1 MTCKKT
7 DQNRP
12 CENSACG
19 DCEYYS
25 DSCFYCD
32 CDGHGMEN
40 RDADDNVC
48 EDFKEREEIKM
59 TKEQFASTFPNG
71 EVPTGG
77 ELVHFDFGEAL
88 RLLKQG
94 KKVARKGW
102 NGKGQFVYYVPADR
116 YVAKTEAAKSVMDK
130 DGKVSYRAYLALKTA
145 QGDIA
150 TWVPSISDCLA
161 EDWEV
166 VE

>member
-1 MTCKKT
+1 MKTKKIKKT
-7 DQNRP
+7 VYDQKTKLLTIVFN
-12 CENSACG
+12 
-19 DCEYYS
+19 DYS
-25 DSCFYCD
+25 V
-32 CDGHGMEN
+32 ETTTI
-40 RDADDNVC
+40 DDLL
-48 EDFKEREEIKM
+48 EGLA
-59 TKEQFASTFPNG
+59 T
-71 EVPTGG
+71 
-77 ELVHFDFGEAL
+77 FDFGEAL

-102 NGKGQFVYYVPADR
+102 NGKGQFVYYIPADR
-116 YVAKTEAAKSVMDK
+116 YPAKTDAAKSVMDK

>member
-1 MTCKKT
+1 MHTKQSKE
-7 DQNRP
+7 NRP
-12 CENSACG
+12 VVS
-19 DCEYYS
+19 
-25 DSCFYCD
+25 
-32 CDGHGMEN
+32 
-40 RDADDNVC
+40 
-48 EDFKEREEIKM
+48 
-59 TKEQFASTFPNG
+59 
-71 EVPTGG
+71 
-77 ELVHFDFGEAL
+77 FDFGEAL

-102 NGKGQFVYYVPADR
+102 NGKGQFVYYIPADR
-116 YVAKTEAAKSVMDK
+116 YVAKTDAAKSVMDE

>member
-1 MTCKKT
+1 MKKKYYVKAPIEGNGLPVGAEVKVVT
-7 DQNRP
+7 
-12 CENSACG
+12 ENPFAYEIDMG
-19 DCEYYS
+19 THYEYIS
-25 DSCFYCD
+25 KDRIKVVELP
-32 CDGHGMEN
+32 EN
-40 RDADDNVC
+40 
-48 EDFKEREEIKM
+48 
-59 TKEQFASTFPNG
+59 
-71 EVPTGG
+71 
-77 ELVHFDFGEAL
+77 LDFGEAL

-116 YVAKTEAAKSVMDK
+116 YPAKTDAAKSVMDK

-150 TWVPSISDCLA
+150 TWGPSISDGLA

>member
-1 MTCKKT
+1 MKT
-7 DQNRP
+7 KQSKENRP
-12 CENSACG
+12 C
-19 DCEYYS
+19 
-25 DSCFYCD
+25 
-32 CDGHGMEN
+32 
-40 RDADDNVC
+40 V
-48 EDFKEREEIKM
+48 
-59 TKEQFASTFPNG
+59 
-71 EVPTGG
+71 V
-77 ELVHFDFGEAL
+77 FDFGYAL
-88 RLLKQG
+88 MFLKQG